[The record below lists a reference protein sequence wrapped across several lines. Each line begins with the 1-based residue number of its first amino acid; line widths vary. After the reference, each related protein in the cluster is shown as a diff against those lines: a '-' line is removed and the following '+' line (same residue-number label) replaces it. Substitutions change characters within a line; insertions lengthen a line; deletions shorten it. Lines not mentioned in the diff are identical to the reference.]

1 MKPFS
6 DSLDSDTVIEILN
19 QSVMNDWQGLF
30 PLKDGHKK
38 IGQKVSGSYDWN
50 KIQED
55 LWHGK
60 KRMYRQELTRAR
72 KLRKIPGGRRGILH
86 FVPPVSNLRKDQEEP
101 LEENEICY
109 TGFPEW
115 RIVGEKNL
123 KELDAVIVDNV
134 PKMVV

>member
-1 MKPFS
+1 MTNCQMKPFS

-55 LWHGK
+55 L
-60 KRMYRQELTRAR
+60 
-72 KLRKIPGGRRGILH
+72 
-86 FVPPVSNLRKDQEEP
+86 
-101 LEENEICY
+101 
-109 TGFPEW
+109 
-115 RIVGEKNL
+115 
-123 KELDAVIVDNV
+123 
-134 PKMVV
+134 